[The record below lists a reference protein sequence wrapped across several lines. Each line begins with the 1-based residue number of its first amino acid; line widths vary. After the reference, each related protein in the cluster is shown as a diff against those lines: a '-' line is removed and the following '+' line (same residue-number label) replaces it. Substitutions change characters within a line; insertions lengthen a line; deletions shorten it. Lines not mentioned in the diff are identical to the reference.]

1 MKLVI
6 VGGVA
11 GGASAAARMRR
22 LDEKA
27 EIVLFERGDNVSFA
41 NCGMPYHVGGVI
53 TEREQLLV
61 MPAPRFRGR
70 LVVDLRLR
78 HEVVAIDRAAHTVR
92 VVNLISGETFT
103 ETYDKLLLATGSSPL
118 RPTLPGIGDADVLT
132 LWTMS
137 DMDAIKLR
145 AEGEMK
151 RAVVVGGGFIGLE
164 AAENLRHFGVAVTL
178 VELLPQ
184 VLPTLDPEMAQPLQA
199 ELKENGVELR
209 LGTSVEGFERTAK
222 NKLMVHLRGGEALEA
237 DLVVLSVGVRPNA
250 ELARAAGLRVG
261 ERGGIVTDGTMRTD
275 DPDIYAVGDAVQVT
289 DPVLGVPT
297 QIPLAGPANR
307 QGRLAADA
315 IAGRPVTPYRGTW
328 GTSIVKV
335 CRLTAA
341 SVGASEKALKRAG
354 VAYEKIYIYPHS
366 HATYYPGAQLMCLK
380 LLFTRQGKM
389 RGAQVVGGE
398 GVDKRIDV
406 LATAMQAGLGVT
418 DLERLELA
426 YAPPYSSAKDPV
438 NFAGYVAGNVL
449 SGDTVPVHAD
459 ALPADACLLDVRD
472 PTECERGMIPG
483 AVAIPL
489 GQLRKRLGELPRDR
503 MIVTYCAVGMRGYLA
518 ERILRANGFKAGN
531 LSGGIA
537 MWKAFHPISGEA

>member
-27 EIVLFERGDNVSFA
+27 EIVLFERGENVSFA
-41 NCGMPYHVGGVI
+41 NCGLPYHMGGVI
-53 TEREQLLV
+53 VEREKLLV
-61 MPAPRFRGR
+61 MPAARFKGR
-70 LVVDLRLR
+70 LAVDLRLR
-78 HEVVAIDRAAHTVR
+78 HEVVSIDRAAHTVR
-92 VVNLISGETFT
+92 VVNLTTGETFL
-103 ETYDKLLLATGSSPL
+103 ETYDKLLLATGSQPL
-118 RPTLPGIGDADVLT
+118 RPSLPGIDDPDVLT
-132 LWTMS
+132 LWTLS
-137 DMDAIKLR
+137 DMDAIKER
-145 AEGEMK
+145 AEGDTR

-164 AAENLRHFGVAVTL
+164 AAENLRHRGVAVTL

-184 VLPTLDPEMAQPLQA
+184 VLPTLDPEMAALLRK
-199 ELKENGVELR
+199 ELVENGMELR
-209 LGTSVEGFERTAK
+209 LGTAVEGFERTAK
-222 NKLMVHLRGGEALEA
+222 NQLVVRLRGGEALEA
-237 DLVVLSVGVRPNA
+237 DLVVLSIGVRPNS
-250 ELARAAGLRVG
+250 ELARTAGLRVG
-261 ERGGIVTDGTMRTD
+261 ERNGIVTDGTMRTD

-315 IAGRPVTPYRGTW
+315 IAGLPVQPYRGTW

-335 CRLTAA
+335 FQMTAA

-354 VAYEKIYIYPHS
+354 VAYLKLYLHPFS
-366 HATYYPGAQLMCLK
+366 HATYYPGAQQMRMK
-380 LLFTRQGKM
+380 LLFTREG
-389 RGAQVVGGE
+389 RILGAQVVGGD

-418 DLERLELA
+418 DLARLELA
-426 YAPPYSSAKDPV
+426 YAPPYGSAKDPV

-449 SGDTVPVHAD
+449 SGETVLAQAD
-459 ALPADACLLDVRD
+459 ALPAGACLLDVRD
-472 PTECERGMIPG
+472 PSECAGGTIPG
-483 AVAIPL
+483 ALTIPL
-489 GQLRKRLGELPRDR
+489 GLLRQRLGELPRDR
-503 MIVTYCAVGMRGYLA
+503 TIVAYCAVGLRGYLA
-518 ERILRANGFKAGN
+518 ERILRQNGFDVRN

-537 MWKAFHPISGEA
+537 TWRLFQGS